1 MKHFGE
7 RKIKKRSIKLY
18 NGYTSQWMRNIYVT
32 ICYKYNENVISIQGT
47 GSMALY
53 FVYSFEIE
61 QTVIYICIYE

>member
-1 MKHFGE
+1 
-7 RKIKKRSIKLY
+7 
-18 NGYTSQWMRNIYVT
+18 MRNIYYVT

-61 QTVIYICIYE
+61 QTVFFIYMWVRDFAYNKLQI

>member
-1 MKHFGE
+1 
-7 RKIKKRSIKLY
+7 
-18 NGYTSQWMRNIYVT
+18 MRNIYVT

-61 QTVIYICIYE
+61 QYIANLRKPLTLLNNLTHYLSLKY